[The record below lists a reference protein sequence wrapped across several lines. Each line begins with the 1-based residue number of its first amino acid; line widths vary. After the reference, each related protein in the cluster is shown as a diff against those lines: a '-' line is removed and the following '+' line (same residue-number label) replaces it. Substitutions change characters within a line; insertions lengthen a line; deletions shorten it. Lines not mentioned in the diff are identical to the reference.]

1 MWIVY
6 FFNLDCPKNEV
17 LTDFLCN
24 NTNNFYN
31 TIAFLK
37 KKIYFCERNVVLW
50 YKEFKPCI

>member
-1 MWIVY
+1 MWIV
-6 FFNLDCPKNEV
+6 FFLNLDCPKNEV